1 MSDIWP
7 IVLIVASNILYQ
19 ICAKSVPKDMDVM
32 ASMTVTYLVGAVCS
46 GLMFFAMNRTPH
58 LLQECS
64 KLNAAPILLGISVVG
79 LELYLCLQG
88 RLAGQHRLH
97 SAKRIPGCGPHFR
110 RSASIQRNDHSPKS
124 HRRHNLSGRT
134 LSHQPISCLS
144 SCMPDSSQF
153 KEGVDTMPSKA
164 DSDKIAKNAP
174 TRFQCKEHS
183 T

>member
-46 GLMFFAMNRTPH
+46 GLMFFSMNRTPH

-79 LELYLCLQG
+79 LEVGYIYAYKVGWPVSIASTVHSAFLALALIFVGPLLYNETITPQKVIGVIICLAGLYLIN
-88 RLAGQHRLH
+88 R
-97 SAKRIPGCGPHFR
+97 
-110 RSASIQRNDHSPKS
+110 
-124 HRRHNLSGRT
+124 
-134 LSHQPISCLS
+134 
-144 SCMPDSSQF
+144 
-153 KEGVDTMPSKA
+153 
-164 DSDKIAKNAP
+164 
-174 TRFQCKEHS
+174 
-183 T
+183 

>member
-19 ICAKSVPKDMDVM
+19 ICAKSVPKNMDVM

-79 LELYLCLQG
+79 LEVGYIYAYKVGWPVSIASTVQSAFLAVASFSSERFYTTK
-88 RLAGQHRLH
+88 RLLPKK
-97 SAKRIPGCGPHFR
+97 S
-110 RSASIQRNDHSPKS
+110 SAS
-124 HRRHNLSGRT
+124 
-134 LSHQPISCLS
+134 
-144 SCMPDSSQF
+144 
-153 KEGVDTMPSKA
+153 
-164 DSDKIAKNAP
+164 
-174 TRFQCKEHS
+174 
-183 T
+183 

>member
-46 GLMFFAMNRTPH
+46 GLMFFVMNRTPH

-79 LELYLCLQG
+79 LEVGYIYAYKVGWPVSIASTVQSAFLAVALIFVGALLYNEAITPQKVIGVIICLAGLYLIN
-88 RLAGQHRLH
+88 R
-97 SAKRIPGCGPHFR
+97 
-110 RSASIQRNDHSPKS
+110 
-124 HRRHNLSGRT
+124 
-134 LSHQPISCLS
+134 
-144 SCMPDSSQF
+144 
-153 KEGVDTMPSKA
+153 
-164 DSDKIAKNAP
+164 
-174 TRFQCKEHS
+174 
-183 T
+183 

>member
-58 LLQECS
+58 LLQVCS

-79 LELYLCLQG
+79 LEVGYIYAYKVGWPVSIASTVQSAFLAVALIFVGALLYNETITPQKVIGVIICLAGLYLIN
-88 RLAGQHRLH
+88 R
-97 SAKRIPGCGPHFR
+97 
-110 RSASIQRNDHSPKS
+110 
-124 HRRHNLSGRT
+124 
-134 LSHQPISCLS
+134 
-144 SCMPDSSQF
+144 
-153 KEGVDTMPSKA
+153 
-164 DSDKIAKNAP
+164 
-174 TRFQCKEHS
+174 
-183 T
+183 

>member
-46 GLMFFAMNRTPH
+46 GHIFFAMNRTPH

-79 LELYLCLQG
+79 LEVGYIYAYKVGWPVSIASTVQSAFLAVALIFVGALLYNETITPQKVIGVIICLAGLYLIN
-88 RLAGQHRLH
+88 R
-97 SAKRIPGCGPHFR
+97 
-110 RSASIQRNDHSPKS
+110 
-124 HRRHNLSGRT
+124 
-134 LSHQPISCLS
+134 
-144 SCMPDSSQF
+144 
-153 KEGVDTMPSKA
+153 
-164 DSDKIAKNAP
+164 
-174 TRFQCKEHS
+174 
-183 T
+183 

>member
-46 GLMFFAMNRTPH
+46 GPMFFAMNRTPH

-79 LELYLCLQG
+79 LEVGYIYAYKVGWPVSIASTVQSAFLAVALIFVGALLYNETITPQKVIGVIICLAGLYLIN
-88 RLAGQHRLH
+88 R
-97 SAKRIPGCGPHFR
+97 
-110 RSASIQRNDHSPKS
+110 
-124 HRRHNLSGRT
+124 
-134 LSHQPISCLS
+134 
-144 SCMPDSSQF
+144 
-153 KEGVDTMPSKA
+153 
-164 DSDKIAKNAP
+164 
-174 TRFQCKEHS
+174 
-183 T
+183 

>member
-46 GLMFFAMNRTPH
+46 GLMFFSMNRTPH

-79 LELYLCLQG
+79 LEVGYIYAYKVGWPVSIASTVQSAFLAVALIFVGALLYNETITPQKVIGVIICLAGLYLIN
-88 RLAGQHRLH
+88 R
-97 SAKRIPGCGPHFR
+97 
-110 RSASIQRNDHSPKS
+110 
-124 HRRHNLSGRT
+124 
-134 LSHQPISCLS
+134 
-144 SCMPDSSQF
+144 
-153 KEGVDTMPSKA
+153 
-164 DSDKIAKNAP
+164 
-174 TRFQCKEHS
+174 
-183 T
+183 